1 MGTFAKTEVT
11 DVIAVVVTK
20 MSLVNEKVV
29 MTKLTSLVKLNQ
41 LMRQQLL
48 VFDEIFEKTEVM
60 DVNAVVV
67 MTKMSLASQKML
79 LVNQRTQL
87 VNHVNE
93 KIVTTIPLANLA
105 MTTKLTSL
113 VK

>member
-1 MGTFAKTEVT
+1 MG
-11 DVIAVVVTK
+11 DVNAVVVMTK
-20 MSLVNEKVV
+20 MSLASQKMLLVNQRTQLVNHVNEKVV
-29 MTKLTSLVKLNQ
+29 MTKPTSLVKLNQ

-67 MTKMSLASQKML
+67 MTKMSLA
-79 LVNQRTQL
+79 NQRTQL

-105 MTTKLTSL
+105 MTTKLTS
-113 VK
+113 